1 MHQRRQELRERL
13 AGEQDIPAY
22 LVFANAALEDM
33 CRRRPATPEE
43 FLEVSGVGKRKLERY
58 GEEFLRVIREYVPEE
73 KKPLPEV
80 DPALYQRLRE
90 LRKRLAEEQDI
101 PAYLV
106 FTNAALEDM
115 CRRRPATPEEFLE
128 VSGVGKRKLERYG
141 EEFLRMIRRE

>member
-1 MHQRRQELRERL
+1 MHQRRQELREKL
-13 AGEQDIPAY
+13 AG
-22 LVFANAALEDM
+22 
-33 CRRRPATPEE
+33 
-43 FLEVSGVGKRKLERY
+43 
-58 GEEFLRVIREYVPEE
+58 
-73 KKPLPEV
+73 
-80 DPALYQRLRE
+80 
-90 LRKRLAEEQDI
+90 EQDI